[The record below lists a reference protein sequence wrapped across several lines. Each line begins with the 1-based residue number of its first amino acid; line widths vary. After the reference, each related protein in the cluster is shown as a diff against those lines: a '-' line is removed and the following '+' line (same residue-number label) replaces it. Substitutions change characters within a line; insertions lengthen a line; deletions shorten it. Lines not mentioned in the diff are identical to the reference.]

1 MSMFTLIQEAEVYSP
16 EYLGVQDILF
26 LGHKIMKMGESL
38 ENPAGFECNI
48 VNASGKIVYPGVVD
62 NHVHLIGADDGQGP
76 MGRTQDLNW
85 GDIVESGTTTVV
97 GCLGSSL
104 YVRSLHQLY
113 IKTLEL
119 DMMGLSTYMY
129 TGSFVIPPPTLTG
142 EIRKDVYLI
151 PKVIGLKTA
160 ISDTTTNH
168 HTWRDLAA
176 ITAEVRYGAGIANKQ
191 AVTHVHVGR
200 QKTRM
205 DRIFELIDNTGL
217 DPAVVIPTHI
227 NRRNPDVMEQSIE
240 YTKMGGIVDL
250 SSLMRKEEGTMT
262 GLKPEYA
269 VKRML
274 DEGAVLENMTMSSDG
289 NVPQVI
295 LGKDGKRVGRYIAP
309 LDLNRRE
316 VRDMANNGVCSFTD
330 ALRIM
335 TSNVGKALGIRKGR
349 IVEGYDADI
358 VIADSVEDMRIEKVY
373 AKGQL
378 LVDGGEALWR
388 THFQRDP
395 YYDLYH

>member
-1 MSMFTLIQEAEVYSP
+1 MFKLIKNGTIYAP
-16 EYLGVQDILF
+16 EEKGAKDILIC
-26 LGHKIMKMGESL
+26 GEKIIKIAENISPPDGFTCESL
-38 ENPAGFECNI
+38 D
-48 VNASGKIVYPGVVD
+48 ASGKIVYPGFVD

-76 MGRTQDLNW
+76 MGRTHDIAW
-85 GDIVESGTTTVV
+85 KDIVESGTTTLV
-97 GCLGSSL
+97 GCLGSSRF
-104 YVRSLHQLY
+104 VRSLQTLY

-119 DMMGLSTYMY
+119 EMMGLSTYMY

-160 ISDTTTNH
+160 ISDPTTNH
-168 HTWRDLAA
+168 HTWRDLANIA
-176 ITAEVRYGAGIANKQ
+176 SELLYGSSIANKH
-191 AVTHVHVGR
+191 AVLHVHVGR

-205 DRIFELIDNTGL
+205 DRIFELIENSGIN
-217 DPAVVIPTHI
+217 PARVIPTHI
-227 NRRNPDVMEQSIE
+227 NRRDPDVIEQAIE

-262 GLKPEYA
+262 GLKPDLA

-289 NVPQVI
+289 NVPQPI
-295 LGKDGKRVGRYIAP
+295 RDEEQKQVGRYIAP

-316 VRDMANNGVCSFTD
+316 VRDMANNGVCSFSD
-330 ALRIM
+330 ALKIM
-335 TSNVGKALGIRKGR
+335 TTNPANALGIKKGS
-349 IVEGYDADI
+349 IAEGYDADL
-358 VIADSVEDMRIEKVY
+358 VIADNIENMKVEQVFSRGKQV
-373 AKGQL
+373 
-378 LVDGGEALWR
+378 VRDGETVWK

-395 YYDLYH
+395 YYHQYN